1 MGEVAPR
8 GKRVGEVRG
17 NLASLL
23 RETRLDHGLSGQELA
38 DALGWSQ
45 SKVSKIENGRTR
57 PSRDDV
63 QAWLNACRATDDVL
77 HKGVELAEGALV
89 ETRHWRAVH
98 AKGLSTAQ
106 AKVQKLEKRAELM
119 RSFQPT
125 LVPGLLQTAEYAR
138 QVLTAVN
145 ISGQDDI
152 PEAVSVRMR
161 RQEVLYRTDRRFE
174 FTLTDAA
181 LRWYPYSHD
190 VLTAQLD
197 RLLSVAT
204 LSNVM
209 LRVLPLNA
217 AFGHLQSNGFL
228 ISEAP
233 DEAAVIVETFTRE
246 LFITDPEEVAQ
257 YREIHARLSNHALS
271 EDDSRAYIRDL
282 TTSI

>member
-63 QAWLNACRATDDVL
+63 QAWLNVCRATDDVL
-77 HKGVELAEGALV
+77 RKGVELAEGALV

-98 AKGLSTAQ
+98 AKGLSAAQ
-106 AKVQKLEKRAELM
+106 VRVQTLEKRAELM

-161 RQEVLYRTDRRFE
+161 RQEILYRTDRRFE

-190 VLTAQLD
+190 VLIAQLD

-271 EDDSRAYIRDL
+271 EDDSRTYIRDL
-282 TTSI
+282 TASI